1 MALVTLAACAA
12 LCYEPVFAESV
23 PKMHTSHFESELPS

>member
-1 MALVTLAACAA
+1 MAFVTLAACAA

-23 PKMHTSHFESELPS
+23 PKAHGSHFEFVLPS